1 MFKAIFLAAQ
11 LAVAPA
17 SVDQAKAM
25 ADANEASLSKD
36 LMSQLLQSQGT
47 ALGSAVGAC
56 ARPQMDLA
64 AFTVVLS
71 LNVDG
76 SVAHSWRK
84 GETPLAKC
92 VHAALDASGLAGR
105 WPQPFYTSIVLS
117 LREP

>member
-1 MFKAIFLAAQ
+1 MLEAIFLAAQ

-17 SVDQAKAM
+17 NVDQAKAM

-36 LMSQLLQSQGT
+36 LMAQLLQAQGT
-47 ALGSAVGAC
+47 AIGSAMAVCG
-56 ARPQMDLA
+56 RPKMDLSK
-64 AFTVVLS
+64 FTVVLS
-71 LNVDG
+71 LNTDG

-92 VHAALDASGLAGR
+92 VHNALDSSGLAGR
-105 WPQPFYTSIVLS
+105 WPEPFYTSIVLS

>member
-11 LAVAPA
+11 LAAAPG
-17 SVDQAKAM
+17 SVDDAKNL

-36 LMSQLLQSQGT
+36 LMSQLLRSQAE
-47 ALGSAVGAC
+47 ALGSAVGTC

-64 AFTVVLS
+64 TFTVVLS
-71 LNVDG
+71 LNADG
-76 SVAHSWRK
+76 SVANSWRK
-84 GETPLAKC
+84 GDTHLAKC

-105 WPQPFYTSIVLS
+105 WPEPFYTSVVLS